1 MASGR
6 SDPAEDEARDGRST
20 RWDQHRQDRRTA
32 IITAAVAAIEEH
44 GPDALTGQIAERA
57 GVPRTHVYR
66 HFEDKQAL
74 DLAVSAHIGRQMAE
88 EIRAGLATEGSP
100 HEIISAAI
108 DHHLSWIEAHPSLYR
123 FLAQHAY
130 AVRATGSH
138 EADDAKAV
146 FAAELTALFR
156 RYLNALGVDAAPVER
171 VVVGF
176 VGLVDTTAAWW
187 LERRDPPREAL
198 TRELSEQV
206 WLLIDHR
213 LRGYGLTLDP
223 DQPLPTLN
231 PDSRLSPP

>member
-1 MASGR
+1 MASGP
-6 SDPAEDEARDGRST
+6 SDSVPDEGPDTRDGRST
-20 RWDQHRQDRRTA
+20 RWDQHRNERRTA
-32 IITAAVAAIEEH
+32 IITAAVAALEEH
-44 GPDALTGQIAERA
+44 GPDALTGQIAQRA

-88 EIRAGLATEGSP
+88 EIRAGLSTKGSARK
-100 HEIISAAI
+100 IISAAI
-108 DHHLSWIEAHPSLYR
+108 DHHLGWIEAHPSLYR

-130 AVRATGSH
+130 AVGATGSH
-138 EADDAKAV
+138 GADDAKAV
-146 FAAELTALFR
+146 FAAELTALFQ
-156 RYLNALGVDAAPVER
+156 RYLTALGVDAAPVER

-198 TRELSEQV
+198 TRELTEQV
-206 WLLIDHR
+206 WLLIDRR

-223 DQPLPTLN
+223 DQPLPAL
-231 PDSRLSPP
+231 